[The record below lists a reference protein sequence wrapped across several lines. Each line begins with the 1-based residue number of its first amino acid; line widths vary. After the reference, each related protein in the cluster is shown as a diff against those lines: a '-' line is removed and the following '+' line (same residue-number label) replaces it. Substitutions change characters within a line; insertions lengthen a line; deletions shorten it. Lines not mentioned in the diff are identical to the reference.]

1 MANLRELLIGF
12 GKQKQ
17 TNISTA
23 NGAAQIWR
31 LGKLNRQIANPRYIT
46 ENDAEE
52 LGKGHEFATTL
63 YKSHIVSGPHTL
75 EKYLSS
81 EFAAW
86 LWAFGLGKVVKS
98 GTGPFTYT
106 ATPLNPV
113 TDGLELPYFSY
124 IEQIRPGAS
133 DVLDQMLVGCAV
145 ESFRIEINQGPGRAN
160 ARATVEFAHSGKI
173 TSPSGITLPAATAE
187 NLLNAYS
194 LACTINGVDYVAT
207 KNFVSLT
214 MGWDN
219 AFREGSDFYP
229 GSGQQDGYQIKGRL
243 EVGDR
248 QPSFQFTARFVD
260 GSTELN
266 KVRDLTTGT
275 AVIAL
280 TKDSNNSMQ
289 VTWQKMGFSVAELGE
304 TDGIVTVQVTGLPMY
319 HDTNGVVSAVIVTPV
334 DGIAQ

>member
-17 TNISTA
+17 ADIATA
-23 NGAAQIWR
+23 NTAVQIWR
-31 LGKLNRQIANPRYIT
+31 LAKLNRALANPRYIT
-46 ENDAEE
+46 ENDADE

-63 YKSHIVSGPHTL
+63 YKSHLLSGPHTL

-81 EFAAW
+81 QFAAW
-86 LWAFGLGKVVKS
+86 LWAFGLGKVVKA

-106 ATPLNPV
+106 CTPLNPV

-133 DVLDQMLVGCAV
+133 DVRDIMLVGCAV
-145 ESFRIEINQGPGRAN
+145 SGFRIEINQGPGRAN

-173 TSPSGITLPAATAE
+173 TEPSGITLPAATAE

-219 AFREGSDFYP
+219 AFREGSDFFP

-243 EVGDR
+243 EIGDR
-248 QPSFQFTARFVD
+248 VPSFQFVARFVD
-260 GSTELN
+260 GSTELQ
-266 KVRDLTTGT
+266 KVRDLTAGT
-275 AVIAL
+275 ATITL
-280 TKDSNNSMQ
+280 TADANNSMQ
-289 VTWQKMGFSVAELGE
+289 VTWQKLGFSVAELGE

-319 HDTNGVVSAVIVTPV
+319 DATNGVVSAVVTTPT